1 MIEFTNALEICQPNW
16 LTGTGRI
23 AVTTAQFNATCTRD
37 EWLGGVLEYD
47 INERTSRRHEL
58 SYIPRNRMMANY
70 WDAMRLYGEMK

>member
-37 EWLGGVLEYD
+37 EWLGGVL
-47 INERTSRRHEL
+47 
-58 SYIPRNRMMANY
+58 
-70 WDAMRLYGEMK
+70 